1 MAIARESEINRII
14 QQVIDIMI
22 SDDVGVEDIRA
33 DVEIPEGSG
42 HFFAIIVKTRQNCNR
57 TYTDEK

>member
-33 DVEIPEGSG
+33 DVEIPQGSG
-42 HFFAIIVKTRQNCNR
+42 HFFAIIFKTRQNSNR
-57 TYTDEK
+57 AYRA

>member
-42 HFFAIIVKTRQNCNR
+42 HFFC
-57 TYTDEK
+57 